1 MKIQEIAITGN
12 QKKKIQ
18 KAVKGEAV
26 IFEDENGDLII
37 NVNGYLDLKEEKD
50 KEPLE
55 EILGEDVLDYDVE
68 FFVLN

>member
-18 KAVKGEAV
+18 KAIKGEAV

-37 NVNGYLDLKEEKD
+37 NVDGYLDLKDEKG

-55 EILGEDVLDYDVE
+55 EILGEDALDYEVD

>member
-18 KAVKGEAV
+18 KAVKGQSI
-26 IFEDENGDLII
+26 IFEDENGDIII
-37 NVNGYLDLKEEKD
+37 NVEGYLDFKDEKA

-55 EILGEDVLDYDVE
+55 EILADIELDYSVE
-68 FFVLN
+68 FFVLS

>member
-18 KAVKGEAV
+18 KAIKGEAV

-37 NVNGYLDLKEEKD
+37 NVDGYLDLKDEKG

-55 EILGEDVLDYDVE
+55 EILGEETLDYEVD

>member
-1 MKIQEIAITGN
+1 MKVQEIAITGN

-37 NVNGYLDLKEEKD
+37 NVDGYLDLKDEKG

-55 EILGEDVLDYDVE
+55 EILGEETLDYEVD

>member
-18 KAVKGEAV
+18 KAIKGEAV

-37 NVNGYLDLKEEKD
+37 NVDGYLDLKDEKG

-55 EILGEDVLDYDVE
+55 EILAEEALDYDVD

>member
-18 KAVKGEAV
+18 KAIKGEAV

-37 NVNGYLDLKEEKD
+37 NVDGYLDLKDEKG

-55 EILGEDVLDYDVE
+55 EILAEEVLDYDVD

>member
-18 KAVKGEAV
+18 KAIKGESV

-37 NVNGYLDLKEEKD
+37 NVDGYLDLKDEKG

-55 EILGEDVLDYDVE
+55 EILAEEVLDYEVD

>member
-18 KAVKGEAV
+18 KAIKGEAV

-37 NVNGYLDLKEEKD
+37 NVDGYLDLKDEKG

-55 EILGEDVLDYDVE
+55 EILAEEVLDYEVD

>member
-18 KAVKGEAV
+18 KAIKGEAV

-37 NVNGYLDLKEEKD
+37 NVDGYLDLKDEKG

-55 EILGEDVLDYDVE
+55 EILAEEVLDYKVD